1 MFSVISKYLSSI
13 AFKLFISFW
22 LFALLSIALTRLI
35 SAQLA
40 QESIVM
46 PLHQNDI
53 SKLRHIKKRFDN
65 HRQLS
70 IKRFLERTPPFS
82 GETILLKDV
91 ITNKVQASER
101 RFLTPLIP
109 YLEKNSFAT
118 PVSIQFANARLT
130 GPLEVEVDSKSYQLY
145 LAVRGE
151 NPHFQNFV
159 MHLPAWARLIIPI
172 LVSML
177 LAWLISR
184 SLSRPLVKM
193 KAAAAK
199 LGNGELT
206 TRVDAQATDRKDELG
221 ELGRSFNQMAE
232 KLQQNIT
239 AQQRLLGDV
248 SHELRSPMTRL
259 QMAIG
264 LALQT
269 NKDNNSDLS
278 AHLERC
284 ELEVSRL
291 DKMIEDVLSLSRL
304 ENILAQ
310 LHIEPLNLQKLTSNC
325 IADCQYLA
333 NEKHITIE
341 AEKLSAIEIEADKNL
356 VISIITNI
364 LTNAVK
370 YSPNNSIINVQ
381 LIRLDGNFVSLT
393 VQDNGPGVPEES
405 LAQLFQPFYRVAQ
418 ARDRQ
423 TGGTGLGLAIAQQ
436 AVNAHHGDIF
446 AKNNPDGGLTVTV
459 KLPIKQS

>member
-1 MFSVISKYLSSI
+1 MINAITKHLSSI

-22 LFALLSIALTRLI
+22 LFALLSIVLTRLI

-40 QESIVM
+40 QDSIVM
-46 PLHQNDI
+46 PLHKNDI
-53 SKLRHIKKRFDN
+53 SKLRHIKRRFDD

-70 IKRFLERTPPFS
+70 VKRIIERSPPFR
-82 GETILLKDV
+82 GEAIVLKD
-91 ITNKVQASER
+91 IEASKVHAGER
-101 RFLTPLIP
+101 RFLAPLIP
-109 YLEKNSFAT
+109 YLEKNSFST

-130 GPLEVEVDSKSYQLY
+130 GPLEVKIEEKDYQLY

-177 LAWLISR
+177 LAWLVARSISQ
-184 SLSRPLVKM
+184 PLVKM
-193 KAAAAK
+193 KTAASK
-199 LGNGELT
+199 LGNGELM
-206 TRVDAQATDRKDELG
+206 TRVDQQATERKDELG
-221 ELGRSFNQMAE
+221 DLGRSFNQMAE

-239 AQQRLLGDV
+239 AHQRLLGDV

-264 LALQT
+264 LAMQSNKET
-269 NKDNNSDLS
+269 NRQLS

-304 ENILAQ
+304 ENVLTQ
-310 LHIEPLNLQKLTSNC
+310 LQLQQCDLRQLTDTC

-341 AEKLSAIEIEADKNL
+341 ATEIPTIQIEADKGL
-356 VISIITNI
+356 LISIITNI

-370 YSPNNSIINVQ
+370 YSPDNSIISVNLAVDTNSVCWT
-381 LIRLDGNFVSLT
+381 IR
-393 VQDNGPGVPEES
+393 DNGPGVPEQA
-405 LAQLFQPFYRVAQ
+405 LPQLFQPFYRVEQ

-436 AVNAHHGDIF
+436 AVSAHQGEIS
-446 AKNNPDGGLTVTV
+446 ARNNPEGGLTVTV
-459 KLPIKQS
+459 KLPIKQA